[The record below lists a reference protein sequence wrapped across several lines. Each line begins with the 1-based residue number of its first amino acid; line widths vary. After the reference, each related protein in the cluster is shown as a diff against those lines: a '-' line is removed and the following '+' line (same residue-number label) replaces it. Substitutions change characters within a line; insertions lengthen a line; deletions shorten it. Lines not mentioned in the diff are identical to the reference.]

1 MWCNMTNNWP
11 ENLEKIIQEFKDC
24 FDSMERYELLFEYAK
39 KNPNSLPIEEWDEEN
54 QVLGCQSRAHVECM
68 LDESDK
74 FLLKTGA
81 DAQIVQGLMAITA
94 IAVNGLSAFE
104 VAKLSPN
111 YVEEMG
117 LKSSLTPSRANGFL
131 NMFRRVISEAEILA
145 EV

>member
-1 MWCNMTNNWP
+1 MTNNWP

-68 LDESDK
+68 LDGSDK

-131 NMFRRVISEAEILA
+131 NMFRRVISEAEVLA
-145 EV
+145 EI